1 MKFSCVPLFP
11 IVGGYGAT
19 TPYAGTSA
27 DLVTEIEMVLYNGK
41 RITASKTE
49 NEDIFWASQ
58 GGTGYVNLYNQ
69 LMITYNIQH
78 TILTLLFLFF
88 PRKGEL
94 VLLLVL
100 YHVLLRIPVKR
111 RSSLV
116 LL

>member
-1 MKFSCVPLFP
+1 
-11 IVGGYGAT
+11 
-19 TPYAGTSA
+19 
-27 DLVTEIEMVLYNGK
+27 MVLYDGTSIN
-41 RITASKTE
+41 ASKTE

-69 LMITYNIQH
+69 LMIAYNIQH
-78 TILTLLFLFF
+78 TILTLLFLSFL
-88 PRKGEL
+88 RKGEL